1 MNGHSDLKP
10 HFGKVLF
17 DHQAFDVMHHR
28 KRLCFIV
35 DKHRQSDQLLD
46 VFVTL
51 VSYSVPHELFH
62 RPKCHYRLSK
72 ESILFHEVHSI
83 MLEHIS
89 WYSRTLES
97 LESFSEKF
105 TVWWPRDSLQWPCDS
120 LRTLPCQWVRF
131 LVVVA
136 ERGEERV
143 VTAVVKLGFVGGPT
157 AAGYRGG

>member
-97 LESFSEKF
+97 LESFSE
-105 TVWWPRDSLQWPCDS
+105 SLQCDGHVTPFDGRVTPFE
-120 LRTLPCQWVRF
+120 LF
-131 LVVVA
+131 LVS
-136 ERGEERV
+136 GSD
-143 VTAVVKLGFVGGPT
+143 F
-157 AAGYRGG
+157 